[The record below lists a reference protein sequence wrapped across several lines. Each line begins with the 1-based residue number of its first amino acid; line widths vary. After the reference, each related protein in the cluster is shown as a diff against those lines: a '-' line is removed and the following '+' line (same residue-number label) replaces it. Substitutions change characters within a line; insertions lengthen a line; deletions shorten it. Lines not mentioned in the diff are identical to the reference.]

1 MPNSDR
7 ESGRLTTS
15 ADFYLGSMGT
25 CLVSQKLLGAPV
37 GVLGFMS
44 RFTRQRNVSMQRI
57 PFSTRLDKTTSLK
70 TSAVIGTSDGGIGVL
85 IPVEERIYRRLAL
98 LQQIMSAALETG
110 LALNPR
116 DFRKFRSLK
125 TRPPPKRGVLDGSLL
140 WRFVS
145 LEVSLQD
152 ELTASM
158 GTSTDLVLENLH
170 ELDMLISS
178 F

>member
-1 MPNSDR
+1 
-7 ESGRLTTS
+7 
-15 ADFYLGSMGT
+15 
-25 CLVSQKLLGAPV
+25 
-37 GVLGFMS
+37 MS
-44 RFTRQRNVSMQRI
+44 RFTRQKNLSMQRI
-57 PFSTRLDKTTSLK
+57 PFSTRLDKSTSLK
-70 TSAVIGTSDGGIGVL
+70 TAAIIATSDGSVGAL

-116 DFRKFRSLK
+116 DFRRFRSLK
-125 TRPPPKRGVLDGSLL
+125 PRPPPKRGILDGSLL
-140 WRFVS
+140 WKFVS

-152 ELTASM
+152 ELTAAM

-170 ELDMLISS
+170 ELDMLIAS